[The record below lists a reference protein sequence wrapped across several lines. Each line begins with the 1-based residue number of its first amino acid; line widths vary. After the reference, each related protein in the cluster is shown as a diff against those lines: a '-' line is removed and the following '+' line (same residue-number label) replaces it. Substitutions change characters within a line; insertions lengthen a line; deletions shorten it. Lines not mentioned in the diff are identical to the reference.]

1 MTPSRKAT
9 LFWPVVCFLVLSDCT
24 TKRVA
29 EQTLSPPYTPHSVVG
44 DVLQFTLAYNPGAA
58 TGITLGP
65 LSRPAFTALAL
76 LALAVLGWLY
86 RRTAPTDR
94 LQSLALALIA
104 GGAAGNLLDRL
115 RWAGGVVD
123 FIDLGFGAH
132 RFYTFNLA
140 DVGVTLGAALLA
152 ILLWRRSAEVSV
164 AATGEWPRAASRQP
178 LDDA

>member
-1 MTPSRKAT
+1 MILSRKAT
-9 LFWPVVCFLVLSDCT
+9 LFWPVVCFLVLSGCT
-24 TKRVA
+24 SKRMA
-29 EQTLSPPYTPHSVVG
+29 EQTLAPPYTPHAVVG
-44 DVLQFTLAYNPGAA
+44 DVLQFTLAYNRGAA
-58 TGITLGP
+58 TGITLGA

-94 LQSLALALIA
+94 LQTLALALIA

-123 FIDLGFGAH
+123 FIDLGVGAH

-140 DVGVTLGAALLA
+140 DVGVTFGAALLA
-152 ILLWRRSAEVSV
+152 ILLWRRSADASIP
-164 AATGEWPRAASRQP
+164 AATE
-178 LDDA
+178 